1 MSSLA
6 LLQPSEKI
14 KLLRDCEDELVSSL
28 CNVNV
33 KEFHDKISERCL
45 LSKESQALFT
55 SLDHSRLKPELQL
68 RYLVRLASEEVI
80 TKPALRENLLE
91 VLGTIKG
98 VPSSLI
104 DKLHQAMA
112 DTNEGLAG
120 SSDAV
125 GGVSAIL
132 TGEETEKQDIV
143 LTRENVSLLTEW
155 LATASDKWVEIAIS
169 LGLRKHERAD
179 CEGKSNIISL
189 SQSIEYWIDNS
200 DATLNKL
207 TDALSSKTV
216 GHKTL
221 SNEVKEKSEEL
232 SRPCK
237 KRKIMQKSSQTL
249 KITKI
254 SLPCEVADG
263 KSTLLQVQARPRESV
278 SYQWNKDGQPL
289 LKNSCRY
296 SGVHEDILVVK
307 HAFQGSEGEY
317 TCRVS
322 LQDEQETSNPINL
335 AVHFSPAKELLL
347 NSYSA
352 LKEVPTSRNDWPPI
366 VANKFVEL
374 AIIKSSGRNTSGT
387 VQGNADGFL
396 AEKEK
401 IEYDKV
407 FGEYKSKELIFIEG
421 QPGSGKTTLVHK
433 VIKDWA
439 SGKALVN
446 ADLTILLTLRLLNI
460 DSENETL
467 AKVFQSFYSNEEL
480 TKLAETRDGG
490 GVCFLLDGL
499 DEYRPLNKQKS
510 IITKLLD
517 RKCLRKSMII
527 VFSRPSA
534 IEQLQKNLITKRIE
548 VFGFSKKHISEYI
561 DNFPFDEGG
570 TSDSSVTRASQLK
583 DFLLHNRSIH
593 DMCYLPIHAAMI
605 CFLFQFDKNISL
617 TQTKV
622 YEEFTRLIVQRH
634 LTRHEECKELA
645 SLKFLKGVHAEHFK
659 NLCHLAYEMTIKS
672 KQVISSQELQAQLGG
687 SGSLSE
693 ESCLGLLTICSTLY
707 QTGIHQN
714 YAFLHLTSQE
724 FLTAYYIANYLDE
737 SNQIDL
743 LQKYSHMKRVW
754 RFYIS
759 LIDFAKVLNK
769 IDLFVSKYMLDG
781 LYLCHCA
788 FDLQQKIF
796 CDEVLGR
803 IFKLWCINAATP
815 ADLLVIEYVIATSSL
830 PLTHLVIGGYN
841 HDDERSTSLLSRL
854 QKKDNRELNYLGF
867 NMLFDNS
874 TDSLCEVI
882 KSATNITVL
891 MLRIQHNCS
900 CNAAKLANQISQC
913 TKLNEL
919 QLFYSGTPECIQSLV
934 GSLSFSVPIFSLIF
948 FNLDS
953 QSIQALGTGLINHS
967 NPLRL
972 GVRHSDISKNGM
984 TCLADGLRNFKTL
997 SLDLSYNNINSNGIT
1012 PLAEGLDT
1020 LNLNYLNLSH
1030 NKIGPEGGAALAGIK
1045 HLTKLQEFNLSH
1057 NDIGPEGA
1065 AALAGEI
1072 KCLTKLQK
1080 LNLSHNNVGPEGAV
1094 ALAGIKHL
1102 TTLQELNL
1110 SHNNIGPEGVA
1121 ALVGEIKRLTKL
1133 QWLEL
1138 SHNNIGPEGA
1148 AALAGE
1154 IKCMTELQWLELSYN
1169 NIGFESAAI
1178 LAGEMKYL
1186 TQLWWLNLS
1195 YNNIG
1200 PDGAAALAGEIKC
1213 LTEFWW
1219 LDLSH
1224 NSFGPNSAAAEIKC
1238 FIEMF
1243 KLDLYHNSIG
1253 PEDAILLAEGIKY
1266 CTKLEAHTCTNNN
1279 DVAKAKA
1286 ILAALL

>member
-1 MSSLA
+1 MSSL
-6 LLQPSEKI
+6 LEKMDLK

-28 CNVNV
+28 CKVNA
-33 KEFHDKISERCL
+33 KELHDKFSEGSL
-45 LSKESQALFT
+45 LSKDSQALFT
-55 SLDHSRLKPELQL
+55 SLDHSRLKPALQL

-80 TKPALRENLLE
+80 TNPTLRENLLE
-91 VLGTIKG
+91 ALDTIKG

-112 DTNEGLAG
+112 DTNEDLVG
-120 SSDAV
+120 SSDAL
-125 GGVSAIL
+125 GGVSTTL
-132 TGEETEKQDIV
+132 TGKDTEEQDIV
-143 LTRENVSLLTEW
+143 LTQEHVSLLTEW

-169 LGLRKHERAD
+169 LGLKKHERAD
-179 CEGKSNIISL
+179 CEGKTNIISL
-189 SQSIEYWIDNS
+189 SQSIEYWIDNY
-200 DATLNKL
+200 DATLKKL

-216 GHKTL
+216 GRKML
-221 SNEVKEKSEEL
+221 SKEVKKNSKEL
-232 SRPCK
+232 SRPCE
-237 KRKIMQKSSQTL
+237 KRKTICLPERSSQSL
-249 KITKI
+249 RIIKI
-254 SLPCEVADG
+254 SLPCEVADS
-263 KSTLLQVQARPRESV
+263 KSTLLQVQARPRDSV

-307 HAFQGSEGEY
+307 HACQGSEGEY

-322 LQDEQETSNPINL
+322 IQDKKETSNPINL
-335 AVHFSPAKELLL
+335 TVHFSPAKELLL
-347 NSYSA
+347 NIYSA
-352 LKEVPTSRNDWPPI
+352 LKEVPTSRNDWPPA

-374 AIIKSSGRNTSGT
+374 AITKSSGRNTSGT
-387 VQGNADGFL
+387 VRGYAEDFL
-396 AEKEK
+396 AEKK
-401 IEYDKV
+401 MIEYDKV

-421 QPGSGKTTLVHK
+421 RPGSGKTTLVHK

-439 SGKALVN
+439 SGKALAN
-446 ADLTILLTLRLLNI
+446 AELTILLTLRLLDF

-467 AKVFQSFYSNEEL
+467 AKVLQSFYSNEEL

-499 DEYRPLNKQKS
+499 DEYRPLNQQKS
-510 IITKLLD
+510 IIIKLLD
-517 RKCLRKSMII
+517 RKYLPKSMII

-534 IEQLQKNLITKRIE
+534 IEQLQKNLIAKRIE

-583 DFLLHNRSIH
+583 DYLFHNPSIH
-593 DMCYLPIHAAMI
+593 DMCYLPIHAAII
-605 CFLFQFDKNISL
+605 CFLFQFDKNISS

-634 LTRHEECKELA
+634 LTRHEECKELT
-645 SLKFLKGVHAEHFK
+645 SLKLLEGVHAEHFK

-693 ESCLGLLTICSTLY
+693 EGCLGLLTICPTLY
-707 QTGIHQN
+707 QTGIHQI

-759 LIDFAKVLNK
+759 LIDSTKAFNM
-769 IDLFVSKYMLDG
+769 IDWFVSVYMLDG
-781 LYLCHCA
+781 LHLCRCA

-796 CDEVLGR
+796 CDEILG
-803 IFKLWCINAATP
+803 IFQLWCVNTATP
-815 ADLLVIEYVIATSSL
+815 ADLLAIEYVIATSSL
-830 PLTHLVIGGYN
+830 PLTHLAISDYN
-841 HDDERSTSLLSRL
+841 HDDERSTSLFTRL
-854 QKKDNRELNYLGF
+854 QKKDNQELNHLAF
-867 NMLFDNS
+867 SMLFDS
-874 TDSLCEVI
+874 GTDSLCEVI

-891 MLRIQHNCS
+891 MLSIQHNCS
-900 CNAAKLANQISQC
+900 CNAAKLAYQISQC

-934 GSLSFSVPIFSLIF
+934 GSLSFSIPMCSLAF

-953 QSIQALGTGLINHS
+953 QSIQALGTGLINHGNS
-967 NPLRL
+967 LSL
-972 GVRHSDISKNGM
+972 VVRHSDISKNDM

-997 SLDLSYNNINSNGIT
+997 SLDLSYNNIDSNSIT
-1012 PLAEGLDT
+1012 PLAERLDT
-1020 LNLNYLNLSH
+1020 LNLN
-1030 NKIGPEGGAALAGIK
+1030 
-1045 HLTKLQEFNLSH
+1045 
-1057 NDIGPEGA
+1057 
-1065 AALAGEI
+1065 
-1072 KCLTKLQK
+1072 C
-1080 LNLSHNNVGPEGAV
+1080 LNLSHNNIGPEGPA
-1094 ALAGIKHL
+1094 ALAGEMKCL
-1102 TTLQELNL
+1102 TKLQELNL
-1110 SHNNIGPEGVA
+1110 SHNNIGPDGAA
-1121 ALVGEIKRLTKL
+1121 ALVGEIKCLTKL

-1195 YNNIG
+1195 YNNIS
-1200 PDGAAALAGEIKC
+1200 PDGAAALVGEIKC
-1213 LTEFWW
+1213 LTEYSW

-1224 NSFGPNSAAAEIKC
+1224 NSFGTNSAAAEIKC

-1243 KLDLYHNSIG
+1243 KPDLYHNSIG
-1253 PEDAILLAEGIKY
+1253 PEDAIFLAEGIKY
-1266 CTKLEAHTCTNNN
+1266 CTKQEAHTCTNNY
-1279 DVAKAKA
+1279 DVATAKA
-1286 ILAALL
+1286 VLVARL